1 MTAKTKL
8 HIQCLLDVACGSSIS
23 RYWLSSLLYHL
34 LSFVSQVSV
43 APICRLQLRYL
54 SSISLLW
61 LQYLSLLVT
70 PLLVLHGSSLQY
82 LLWFVSPASICRS
95 LVWLQYL
102 LAFMYLSLVAPAVAP
117 LVVPCG
123 SSIIF
128 CRSSSGSGCRLL
140 VLWLQYLLIAHGS
153 SSISPVVRGSSR

>member
-102 LAFMYLSLVAPAVAP
+102 LAFMAPVSSICWRSCICRLWLRQWLHWLSLVAPVSSS
-117 LVVPCG
+117 VVRPVVVVVVSSSCG
-123 SSIIF
+123 SNI
-128 CRSSSGSGCRLL
+128 C
-140 VLWLQYLLIAHGS
+140 
-153 SSISPVVRGSSR
+153 